1 MNPRYRSRVGAP
13 QQLAADA
20 AASAIYCA
28 MPFLVVHYLGDWRLT
43 PPWLVLPAGMLAV
56 TLYCLI
62 RELSTVMIADGN
74 ICLRCLGFKVT
85 EFPLEELR
93 SAKLI
98 FKNGQCS
105 RVYLSVHEET
115 DLRRALRTANRRGG
129 KSIQFAA
136 TTKRLEQLTKLVLL
150 QPCDYAKKEE
160 RNKPLQCK
168 FNDQRIS
175 QEQFTHLRAPSK
187 DETFAFSKALKAETR
202 EESASPRKSMKNHK
216 KLFLILAVVAVLLIS
231 ALSFVAPYYRC
242 YRDFRQKTN
251 YHFAS
256 VQDFL
261 YQTQQKDQFSV
272 QFIDQNAVEFTAG
285 QQTVRAMSFESKG
298 DIKYMLAI
306 QETGR
311 WGDYY
316 RFLPFEFDAMEVL
329 GTYNADT
336 GACAEP
342 YASYTAMFLNDG
354 CLIQVLSETPYVDTL
369 GGPAYSWETS
379 RIYNDDSKDYR
390 YFQLFWVEGDL
401 PTDYEIYS
409 DASSDSI
416 HYREIMDSVRTWKAL
431 REASN

>member
-115 DLRRALRTANRRGG
+115 DLRGG

-150 QPCDYAKKEE
+150 QPCDYPGK
-160 RNKPLQCK
+160 R
-168 FNDQRIS
+168 
-175 QEQFTHLRAPSK
+175 RA
-187 DETFAFSKALKAETR
+187 E
-202 EESASPRKSMKNHK
+202 
-216 KLFLILAVVAVLLIS
+216 
-231 ALSFVAPYYRC
+231 
-242 YRDFRQKTN
+242 
-251 YHFAS
+251 
-256 VQDFL
+256 
-261 YQTQQKDQFSV
+261 
-272 QFIDQNAVEFTAG
+272 
-285 QQTVRAMSFESKG
+285 
-298 DIKYMLAI
+298 
-306 QETGR
+306 
-311 WGDYY
+311 
-316 RFLPFEFDAMEVL
+316 
-329 GTYNADT
+329 
-336 GACAEP
+336 
-342 YASYTAMFLNDG
+342 
-354 CLIQVLSETPYVDTL
+354 
-369 GGPAYSWETS
+369 
-379 RIYNDDSKDYR
+379 
-390 YFQLFWVEGDL
+390 
-401 PTDYEIYS
+401 
-409 DASSDSI
+409 
-416 HYREIMDSVRTWKAL
+416 
-431 REASN
+431 

>member
-160 RNKPLQCK
+160 RNKRLPMQVNAIVHLLQVHP
-168 FNDQRIS
+168 
-175 QEQFTHLRAPSK
+175 E
-187 DETFAFSKALKAETR
+187 KAIR
-202 EESASPRKSMKNHK
+202 
-216 KLFLILAVVAVLLIS
+216 
-231 ALSFVAPYYRC
+231 
-242 YRDFRQKTN
+242 
-251 YHFAS
+251 
-256 VQDFL
+256 
-261 YQTQQKDQFSV
+261 
-272 QFIDQNAVEFTAG
+272 
-285 QQTVRAMSFESKG
+285 
-298 DIKYMLAI
+298 
-306 QETGR
+306 
-311 WGDYY
+311 
-316 RFLPFEFDAMEVL
+316 
-329 GTYNADT
+329 
-336 GACAEP
+336 
-342 YASYTAMFLNDG
+342 
-354 CLIQVLSETPYVDTL
+354 
-369 GGPAYSWETS
+369 
-379 RIYNDDSKDYR
+379 
-390 YFQLFWVEGDL
+390 
-401 PTDYEIYS
+401 
-409 DASSDSI
+409 
-416 HYREIMDSVRTWKAL
+416 
-431 REASN
+431 SNNI